1 MNGNSMKK
9 INIVDTTKTEETSDK
24 KSCASDTEST
34 ASIPAAPNYRVK
46 FTVLAASFIIMF
58 LASFFVGRYSISPHD
73 FFNILLSQPS
83 ILFESISEIKL
94 LPDSWKH
101 AVAVLSDLTSVNQS
115 WETAAEI
122 VLMQIRMPRVLAAAI
137 VGGALATAGAA
148 YQGMFRNPMV
158 SPDILGA
165 SSGAGFGAA
174 LGILMYFEYVGITI
188 SAFTFGI
195 SAVLLAYLISRVSR
209 MEGTLAMVLAGMIIS
224 SLFSACTSFVKLI
237 ADTDDVLPA
246 ITYWLMGSLSS
257 IKQVD
262 IKFVF
267 IPVLVGIIPLICL
280 RWRLNLLTVSE
291 EEARSLGINTTILRL
306 IVIVCATLMT
316 SASVAISG
324 MIGWVGLVIPHFC
337 RIIFG
342 YDYRRLIPAA
352 FLFGASFL
360 MLVDNIARNITTSEI
375 PIGILTSFVGAPVF
389 LYLILSGGKDNEY

>member
-1 MNGNSMKK
+1 MKE
-9 INIVDTTKTEETSDK
+9 IHTIDIQYSEEVSDK
-24 KSCASDTEST
+24 KSCVSHEKST
-34 ASIPAAPNYRVK
+34 ASIPDEPSYRLK
-46 FTVLAASFIIMF
+46 FIVMTVSFILMF
-58 LASFFVGRYSISPHD
+58 FASFFIGRYSISPHD
-73 FFNILLSQPS
+73 FFSIILSQPGN
-83 ILFESISEIKL
+83 FFDSISKIGI
-94 LPDSWKH
+94 LPDFLQH
-101 AVAVLSDLTSVNQS
+101 AAAAMADLTSVKQS

-122 VLMQIRMPRVLAAAI
+122 VLLQIRMPRVFAAAI

-174 LGILMYFEYVGITI
+174 LGILMYFNYIGITI
-188 SAFTFGI
+188 SAFIFGI
-195 SAVLLAYLISRVSR
+195 SAVMLAYIISRVSR

-267 IPVLVGIIPLICL
+267 IPVLAGIIPLIFL

-291 EEARSLGINTTILRL
+291 EEARSLGINTNMLRL
-306 IVIVCATLMT
+306 IVIVCATLIT

>member
-1 MNGNSMKK
+1 MKE
-9 INIVDTTKTEETSDK
+9 INTVDIRHTEEVSDK
-24 KSCASDTEST
+24 KSCASHKEST
-34 ASIPAAPNYRVK
+34 AFLPVEPSYRLK
-46 FTVLAASFIIMF
+46 FIILTASFMIMF
-58 LASFFVGRYSISPHD
+58 FASFFIGRYSISPND
-73 FFNILLSQPS
+73 FFDIIMSQPS
-83 ILFESISEIKL
+83 NFFTGISEIDL
-94 LPDSWKH
+94 FPDFLQH
-101 AVAVLSDLTSVNQS
+101 FAAAMADLTSVNQS

-122 VLMQIRMPRVLAAAI
+122 VLLQIRMPRVIAAAI
-137 VGGALATAGAA
+137 VGGALATSGAA

-174 LGILMYFEYVGITI
+174 LGILMYFNYVGITI
-188 SAFTFGI
+188 SAFIFGI
-195 SAVLLAYLISRVSR
+195 SAVMLAYIISRVSR

-262 IKFVF
+262 IKFIF
-267 IPVLVGIIPLICL
+267 IPVLVGIIPIICL

-291 EEARSLGINTTILRL
+291 EESRSLGINTTMLRL

>member
-1 MNGNSMKK
+1 
-9 INIVDTTKTEETSDK
+9 
-24 KSCASDTEST
+24 
-34 ASIPAAPNYRVK
+34 
-46 FTVLAASFIIMF
+46 
-58 LASFFVGRYSISPHD
+58 
-73 FFNILLSQPS
+73 
-83 ILFESISEIKL
+83 
-94 LPDSWKH
+94 
-101 AVAVLSDLTSVNQS
+101 
-115 WETAAEI
+115 
-122 VLMQIRMPRVLAAAI
+122 
-137 VGGALATAGAA
+137 
-148 YQGMFRNPMV
+148 
-158 SPDILGA
+158 
-165 SSGAGFGAA
+165 
-174 LGILMYFEYVGITI
+174 
-188 SAFTFGI
+188 
-195 SAVLLAYLISRVSR
+195 
-209 MEGTLAMVLAGMIIS
+209 
-224 SLFSACTSFVKLI
+224 
-237 ADTDDVLPA
+237 
-246 ITYWLMGSLSS
+246 MGSLSS

>member
-1 MNGNSMKK
+1 
-9 INIVDTTKTEETSDK
+9 
-24 KSCASDTEST
+24 
-34 ASIPAAPNYRVK
+34 
-46 FTVLAASFIIMF
+46 
-58 LASFFVGRYSISPHD
+58 
-73 FFNILLSQPS
+73 
-83 ILFESISEIKL
+83 
-94 LPDSWKH
+94 
-101 AVAVLSDLTSVNQS
+101 
-115 WETAAEI
+115 
-122 VLMQIRMPRVLAAAI
+122 
-137 VGGALATAGAA
+137 
-148 YQGMFRNPMV
+148 MV

-174 LGILMYFEYVGITI
+174 LGILMYFNYVGITI
-188 SAFTFGI
+188 SAFIFGI
-195 SAVLLAYLISRVSR
+195 SAVMLAYIISRVSR

-262 IKFVF
+262 IKFIF
-267 IPVLVGIIPLICL
+267 IPVLVGIIPIICL

-291 EEARSLGINTTILRL
+291 EESRSLGINTTMLRL

>member
-1 MNGNSMKK
+1 MKEK
-9 INIVDTTKTEETSDK
+9 NIVDTTHTEKDSDK
-24 KSCASDTEST
+24 KGCASDSEST
-34 ASIPAAPNYRVK
+34 ASMPAAPNYRVK
-46 FTVLAASFIIMF
+46 FTILTASFIIMF
-58 LASFFVGRYSISPHD
+58 FVSFFIGRYSISPHD
-73 FFNILLSQPS
+73 FFDILLSQPS
-83 ILFESISEIKL
+83 NMFDSISKIRL
-94 LPDSWKH
+94 LPDSWRY
-101 AVAVLSDLTSVNQS
+101 AASVMSDLTFVNRS
-115 WETAAEI
+115 WETASEI
-122 VLMQIRMPRVLAAAI
+122 VLLQIRMPRVLAAAI

-188 SAFTFGI
+188 SAFIFGI

-262 IKFVF
+262 VKFVF
-267 IPVLVGIIPLICL
+267 IPVLIGIVPLICL

-291 EEARSLGINTTILRL
+291 EEARSLGINTTLLRL
-306 IVIVCATLMT
+306 IVIACATLMT

-352 FLFGASFL
+352 FLFGAAFL